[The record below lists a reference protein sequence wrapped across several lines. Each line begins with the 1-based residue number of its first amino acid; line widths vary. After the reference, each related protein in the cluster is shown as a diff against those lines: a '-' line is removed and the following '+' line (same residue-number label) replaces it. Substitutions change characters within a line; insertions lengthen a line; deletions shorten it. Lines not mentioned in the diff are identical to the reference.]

1 MNLGLKGRKELVT
14 GGSRGIGRECALSLA
29 REGASVC
36 INYVS
41 NEAAAEQTRQD
52 LLALGVPAHSQKADV
67 TNVQAA
73 RGLDVLAHS
82 TGISISADG
91 KAGELDVWHRLIDSL
106 VHSTYYLCDAAA
118 GPMRNHR

>member
-1 MNLGLKGRKELVT
+1 M
-14 GGSRGIGRECALSLA
+14 
-29 REGASVC
+29 
-36 INYVS
+36 S

-73 RGLDVLAHS
+73 RGLIELAILTMAGLDVLAHS